1 MNAIRSQVLVK
12 LNCAEGFH
20 DSEQLVVIVGTAKE
34 VFFPEDLHRFRLKVK
49 EKEKK
54 AGDKISTDHRR
65 KHTPYTPQ
73 IETIVVKFV
82 PHQQFGCLVIS

>member
-1 MNAIRSQVLVK
+1 MNAIRPQVLVK
-12 LNCAEGFH
+12 LNCAEGFQ

-49 EKEKK
+49 KK
-54 AGDKISTDHRR
+54 IVGDKISTDHRR